1 MKKVIL
7 PLLLILAF
15 SFLVAVESD
24 PSAVVGYVRYDLV
37 AGNNF
42 VALPMDQGFTSA
54 AAFGEYAGATAVQ
67 KWDPAIELWNPTI
80 SEIFP
85 GYWDSDFTIGPGDVL
100 LISVAGA
107 GPLYSVGDL
116 PAPATYSMVAGLNS
130 IMIPLNRSDL
140 TTGSAAGADMGAT
153 AVQKWDPVNEIWDP
167 TISEIFPGYWDSD
180 FDISIA
186 LPLLVSVGEAT
197 TWPAPPA
204 PAQKSIMTKSK

>member
-37 AGNNF
+37 AGLNY

-54 AAFGEYAGATAVQ
+54 AAFGDYAGATLVQ
-67 KWDPAIELWNPTI
+67 KWDPVAAIWNPTI
-80 SEIFP
+80 SLLAP
-85 GYWDSDFTIGPGDVL
+85 NWWDDDFAVGPGDAL
-100 LISVAGA
+100 LISVADA
-107 GPLYSVGDL
+107 GPLYSIGDL

-140 TTGSAAGADMGAT
+140 TMASAAGTDMGAT
-153 AVQKWDPVNEIWDP
+153 LVQMWDPVAAIWNP
-167 TISEIFPGYWDSD
+167 TISELAPEWWDDD
-180 FDISIA
+180 FAISIG
-186 LPLLVSVGEAT
+186 LPLLVSVGADT
-197 TWPAPPA
+197 TWPTPPA